1 MFDGINLQSTSYFIF
16 VILYLIII
24 GLNNN
29 VIYFLLIPL
38 LLIFILNKDEKIFMG
53 DSGIYLIS
61 FIMSYILIKIY
72 NFDTKL
78 SSDLIFILMMVPGID
93 MFRLFLLRLVNK
105 KNPFSPDRN
114 HIHHLLLKRY
124 SYKKTII
131 ILNLSILYPMIL
143 IMLNFEKL
151 FIILIYIIQYI
162 ILIIFLEKNKT
173 NL

>member
-1 MFDGINLQSTSYFIF
+1 MCILLFINACNIFDGINLQSTSYFIF

-29 VIYFLLIPL
+29 VIYFLLIPIIN
-38 LLIFILNKDEKIFMG
+38 LILSKDEKIFMG

-105 KNPFSPDRN
+105 K
-114 HIHHLLLKRY
+114 
-124 SYKKTII
+124 
-131 ILNLSILYPMIL
+131 ILSL
-143 IMLNFEKL
+143 
-151 FIILIYIIQYI
+151 
-162 ILIIFLEKNKT
+162 
-173 NL
+173 